1 MQFFGGK
8 PPFGIVFDCA
18 MGERI
23 DTVLAMSVL
32 YGLDGKNECRVVS
45 VSVTKPSLKAA
56 ALAEVI
62 GRFYAG
68 AVSAEFAAVG
78 RQLPVGMATSG
89 KLDADSPLYKI
100 TESHPHGI
108 HKLNDT
114 ADPMAVIRNA
124 LTSQY
129 DAGCA
134 VVVAGPATN
143 LAKTLD
149 LPGARDWSARKAK
162 FLVLAQG
169 DYSGGAPDPFVEADV
184 AATRK
189 VLADWPGPLI
199 AVGAE
204 IGAALRFPGASID
217 KDFAWAP
224 KHPVADAYRGFKAMP
239 YDAPAGEIAAV
250 LHAVRPNENYFKL
263 SEPGTISVADDGR
276 TRFAPSASGK
286 HRHLIFDPAQR
297 DRLVQVMTEIASAKP
312 VVRQRRRRPPDQ
324 QQQQTPPPKPAEP
337 AKTP

>member
-32 YGLDGKNECRVVS
+32 YGLDGKNECRVIS
-45 VSVTKPSLKAA
+45 VSVTKPSLKSA
-56 ALAEVI
+56 ALAELI

-89 KLDADSPLYKI
+89 KLNGESPMYEV
-100 TESHPHGI
+100 TESFPHGI
-108 HKLNDT
+108 NRLNDT

-129 DAGCA
+129 DDSCA
-134 VVVAGPATN
+134 VVLAGPATN
-143 LAKTLD
+143 LANTLG
-149 LPGARDWSARKAK
+149 LPGAREWAAKKAR
-162 FLVLAQG
+162 FLVMAIGEYTGKGSPDSYAQ
-169 DYSGGAPDPFVEADV
+169 ADV
-184 AATRK
+184 AALRK
-189 VLADWPGPLI
+189 VLAEWPTPVI
-199 AVGAE
+199 AVGSE
-204 IGAALRFPGASID
+204 IGAELKYPGASIE

-224 KHPVADAYRGFKAMP
+224 KHPVVDAYRAFQRMP
-239 YDAPAGEIAAV
+239 YDAAGGEVAAV
-250 LHAVRPNENYFKL
+250 LHAVRPKEGYFKL
-263 SEPGTISVADDGR
+263 SEPGTITVSDDGR
-276 TRFAPSASGK
+276 TKFTPGASGK

-297 DRLVQVMTEIASAKP
+297 DKLVQTMTEIASAKP

-324 QQQQTPPPKPAEP
+324 QQQQTPPPKPP
-337 AKTP
+337 ANTP